1 MRGLLDIFGT
11 GGVDTLGLLGMSP
24 EAIQRSRDDAQAQAL
39 YGLAGSLLS
48 GGPTGLSIVRGLQQ
62 GSQAYKNAMQGQ
74 LQEQFQGVQVQDLLR
89 KRKQEEEAL
98 ALQQQARMRQQMVD
112 RAVASSFQP
121 GVAAQPAQEIYGE
134 DIMGQR
140 VGEGMTP
147 AVAGRAAGID
157 LQSLAPLLMASPEGR
172 KTLGDLVTSQ
182 KALRPE
188 TFSLAEGAQQFERDP
203 FSGQVRQV
211 ASGAPKAEPMPTSL
225 REFMAAQENPAFAQ
239 FLTKQK
245 EAVAPKF
252 AVNMSDPTAV
262 AKAQSDIV
270 KDWRGVVK
278 DTGAMEVA
286 DRFKAAQVAV
296 QQGNAGNKAAD
307 GALIFAIGKI
317 YDPSGAVQEGDKATI
332 LGNRSIPDSIKA
344 YAQKAFSGQDL
355 LPSERNGLLS
365 VASQIVQSKAQNL
378 EAQKSPYT
386 SISRQLGGTGDLLL
400 NPLAEVLNSAGGGDL
415 AAQARA
421 ELQRRR
427 EKK

>member
-1 MRGLLDIFGT
+1 MNGLLDIFGT
-11 GGVDTLGLLGMSP
+11 GGTDTLSLLGMSP
-24 EAIQRSRDDAQAQAL
+24 EAIQRGRDDAQAQAL
-39 YGLAGSLLS
+39 YSLAGSLLS

-89 KRKQEEEAL
+89 KRKMEEEAL
-98 ALQQQARMRQQMVD
+98 ALQQQARARQQMID
-112 RAVASSFQP
+112 RAVAGSFQP

-147 AVAGRAAGID
+147 AVAGRAAGLD
-157 LQSLAPLLMASPEGR
+157 LQSLAPVLMASPEGR
-172 KTLGDLVTSQ
+172 KTLGELVASQ

-203 FSGQVRQV
+203 FTGQVRQV
-211 ASGAPKAEPMPTSL
+211 ASGAPKPEAMPTSL
-225 REFMAAQENPAFAQ
+225 REFIAAQENPAFAQ
-239 FLTKQK
+239 FLSKQK
-245 EAVAPKF
+245 EASAPKF
-252 AVNMSDPTAV
+252 AVNMQDPTAV
-262 AKAQSDIV
+262 AKAQSEVV

-286 DRFKAAQVAV
+286 DRFKAARVAV
-296 QQGNAGNKAAD
+296 EQGNAGNKAAD

-378 EAQKSPYT
+378 EAQKAPYT
-386 SISRQLGGTGDLLL
+386 NISRQLGGTGDLLL
-400 NPLAEVLNSAGGGDL
+400 NPLADALNATGGGDL

-421 ELQRRR
+421 ELARRR

>member
-11 GGVDTLGLLGMSP
+11 GGTDTLGLLGMSP
-24 EAIQRSRDDAQAQAL
+24 EAIQRGRDDAQAQAL
-39 YGLAGSLLS
+39 YSLAGSLLS

-98 ALQQQARMRQQMVD
+98 ALQQQARMRQQMID
-112 RAVASSFQP
+112 RAVAGSFQP
-121 GVAAQPAQEIYGE
+121 GMAAVPAQMVEEDGRFIGE
-134 DIMGQR
+134 
-140 VGEGMTP
+140 TP

-157 LQSLAPLLMASPEGR
+157 LQSLAPVLMTSPEGR
-172 KTLGDLVTSQ
+172 KTLGELVASQ
-182 KALRPE
+182 KAMRPE
-188 TFSLAEGAQQFERDP
+188 TFSLAEGVQQFERDP
-203 FSGQVRQV
+203 FTGQVRQV
-211 ASGAPKAEPMPTSL
+211 ASGAPKPEAMPTSL

-239 FLTKQK
+239 FLNKQK
-245 EAVAPKF
+245 EASAPKF
-252 AVNMSDPTAV
+252 AVNMQDPTAV
-262 AKAQSDIV
+262 AKAQSEVV

-286 DRFKAAQVAV
+286 DRFKAARVAV
-296 QQGNAGNKAAD
+296 EQGNAGNKAAD

-355 LPSERNGLLS
+355 LPAERNGLLS
-365 VASQIVQSKAQNL
+365 VATQIVQSKAQNL
-378 EAQKSPYT
+378 EAQKAPYT
-386 SISRQLGGTGDLLL
+386 SISRQLGGGGELLL
-400 NPLAEVLNSAGGGDL
+400 NPLAEVLSSTAGGGDL

-421 ELQRRR
+421 ELARRR

>member
-11 GGVDTLGLLGMSP
+11 GGTDTLSLLGMSP
-24 EAIQRSRDDAQAQAL
+24 EAIQRGRDDAQAQAL
-39 YGLAGSLLS
+39 YSLAGSLLS

-89 KRKQEEEAL
+89 KRRQEEEAL
-98 ALQQQARMRQQMVD
+98 ALQQQARARQQMID
-112 RAVASSFQP
+112 RAVAGSFQP
-121 GVAAQPAQEIYGE
+121 GMAAQPAQMVEEDGRFIGE
-134 DIMGQR
+134 
-140 VGEGMTP
+140 TP

-157 LQSLAPLLMASPEGR
+157 LQSLAPVLMASPEGR
-172 KTLGDLVTSQ
+172 KTLSELVASQ
-182 KALRPE
+182 KAMRPE

-203 FSGQVRQV
+203 FTGQVRQV
-211 ASGAPKAEPMPTSL
+211 ATGAPKPEAMPTSL
-225 REFMAAQENPAFAQ
+225 REFMAAQQNPEFAK

-245 EAVAPKF
+245 EATAPKF
-252 AVNMSDPTAV
+252 AVNMQDPTAV

-270 KDWRGVVK
+270 KDWRSVIK

-355 LPSERNGLLS
+355 LPAERNGLLS

-378 EAQKSPYT
+378 EAQKAPYT
-386 SISRQLGGTGDLLL
+386 NISRQLGGTGDLLL
-400 NPLAEVLNSAGGGDL
+400 NPLADVLSSAGGGDL

-421 ELQRRR
+421 ELARRR

>member
-1 MRGLLDIFGT
+1 MVGLLDIFGT
-11 GGVDTLGLLGMSP
+11 GGGDTLSLLGMSP

-74 LQEQFQGVQVQDLLR
+74 VQEQFQGFQLQDALR
-89 KRKQEEEAL
+89 KRKMEEQAL
-98 ALQQQARMRQQMVD
+98 ARQQMID
-112 RAVASSFQP
+112 RAVAGSFQP
-121 GVAAQPAQEIYGE
+121 AQAAAPAQFYGQE
-134 DIMGQR
+134 TQMPLMDDEGQMMP
-140 VGEGMTP
+140 GATAP
-147 AVAGRAAGID
+147 VAGRAAGID
-157 LQSLAPLLMASPEGR
+157 LQSLAPLLEMSPEGR
-172 KTLGDLVTSQ
+172 KTLNELLTTRKS
-182 KALRPE
+182 LRPE
-188 TFSLAEGAQQFERDP
+188 MFNLPADAIQFERDAIT
-203 FSGQVRQV
+203 GQTREI
-211 ASGAPKAEPMPTSL
+211 ARGAPKPEAMPTSL
-225 REFMAAQENPAFAQ
+225 REFMAAQANPAFAQ

-262 AKAQSDIV
+262 AKAQSEIV

-355 LPSERNGLLS
+355 LPAERNGLLS

-378 EAQKSPYT
+378 EAQKAPYT
-386 SISRQLGGTGDLLL
+386 SISRQLGGGGELLL
-400 NPLAEVLNSAGGGDL
+400 NPLAEVLSSTGGGDL

-421 ELQRRR
+421 ELARRR

>member
-1 MRGLLDIFGT
+1 MTGLLDIFGT
-11 GGVDTLGLLGMSP
+11 SGTDTLGLLGMSP

-39 YGLAGSLLS
+39 YSLAGSLLS

-74 LQEQFQGVQVQDLLR
+74 LQEQFQGMQVQDLLR

-98 ALQQQARMRQQMVD
+98 ALQQQARMRQQMID
-112 RAVASSFQP
+112 RAVAGSFQP
-121 GVAAQPAQEIYGE
+121 GMAAVPAQMVEEDGRFIGE
-134 DIMGQR
+134 
-140 VGEGMTP
+140 TP
-147 AVAGRAAGID
+147 AVAGRAAGLD
-157 LQSLAPLLMASPEGR
+157 LQSLAPVLMASPEGR
-172 KTLGDLVTSQ
+172 KTLGELVASQ

-188 TFSLAEGAQQFERDP
+188 TFSLAEGATQFERDP
-203 FSGQVRQV
+203 FTGQVRQV
-211 ASGAPKAEPMPTSL
+211 ASGAPKPEAMPTSL
-225 REFMAAQENPAFAQ
+225 REFMAAQQNPAFAQ

-252 AVNMSDPTAV
+252 AVNMNDPTAV

-270 KDWRGVVK
+270 KDWRSVIK

-286 DRFKAAQVAV
+286 DRFKAARVAV
-296 QQGNAGNKAAD
+296 EQGNAGNKAAD

-378 EAQKSPYT
+378 EAQKAPYT
-386 SISRQLGGTGDLLL
+386 SISRQLGGSGELLL
-400 NPLAEVLNSAGGGDL
+400 NPLSDVLTPSGTGDL

-421 ELQRRR
+421 ELKRRQ

>member
-1 MRGLLDIFGT
+1 MNGLLDIFGT
-11 GGVDTLGLLGMSP
+11 GGTDTLSLLGMSP
-24 EAIQRSRDDAQAQAL
+24 EAIQRGRDDAQAQAL
-39 YGLAGSLLS
+39 YSLAGSLLS

-89 KRKQEEEAL
+89 KRKMEEEAL
-98 ALQQQARMRQQMVD
+98 ALQQQARARQQMID
-112 RAVASSFQP
+112 RAVAGSFQP

-147 AVAGRAAGID
+147 AVAGRAANLD

-172 KTLGDLVTSQ
+172 KTLGELVASQ

-203 FSGQVRQV
+203 FTGQVRQV
-211 ASGAPKAEPMPTSL
+211 ASGAPKPEAMPTSL

-239 FLTKQK
+239 FLKQQK
-245 EAVAPKF
+245 EATAPKF
-252 AVNMSDPTAV
+252 AVNMQDPTAV
-262 AKAQSDIV
+262 AKAQSEVV

-286 DRFKAAQVAV
+286 DRFKAARVAV
-296 QQGNAGNKAAD
+296 EQGNAGNKAAD

-378 EAQKSPYT
+378 EAQKAPYT
-386 SISRQLGGTGDLLL
+386 NISRQLGGTGDLLL
-400 NPLAEVLNSAGGGDL
+400 NPLADALNATGGGDL

-421 ELQRRR
+421 ELARRR